1 MKIGKM
7 VSIKRVRAKR
17 GFKHDLFIVSSGI
30 AYSPS
35 EGKEP
40 KMRELCTLTY
50 NHSTMEFKLADKL
63 SSVTEYRRDKIN
75 SVISTREFI
84 NALLKFKYSKQIEVV
99 TVYLSS
105 MPVTLVSDIED
116 AWREY

>member
-30 AYSPS
+30 AYSPA

-50 NHSTMEFKLADKL
+50 NNSTMKFELADKV
-63 SSVTEYRRDKIN
+63 SSITEYRKDKIN

-84 NALLKFKYSKQIEVV
+84 NTLLNFKYNQQIGLA
-99 TVYLSS
+99 TVYLSN

-116 AWREY
+116 AWKEF